1 MIFSVTLHTD
11 MIKAIV
17 FDIGGVL
24 IGLDLGRCI
33 HAFQEI
39 LGYDR
44 ITSLLDPYHQKG
56 IYGDMEGGLISADDF
71 RRMVLAESR
80 PGCTPADVDRCMGAL
95 ITGMAPDTVRTVK
108 DMAKRYPLYLL
119 SNNNPIAMGI
129 INGMFRDNGIE
140 PSTTFKSQF
149 LSYEMRLLKPSQAIY
164 QATIKG
170 IGLPAEEILFID
182 DNEANVLAAR
192 EAGMQ
197 ARVYTPGTPLSALL
211 SDC

>member
-1 MIFSVTLHTD
+1 MT
-11 MIKAIV
+11 KAIV

-24 IGLDLGRCI
+24 VGLDLGRCI

-71 RRMVLAESR
+71 HRLVLAESR

-170 IGLPAEEILFID
+170 IALPAEEILFID
-182 DNEANVLAAR
+182 DNETNVLAAR

-197 ARVYTPGTPLSALL
+197 ARLYIPGTPLSALL

>member
-1 MIFSVTLHTD
+1 MT
-11 MIKAIV
+11 KAIV

-24 IGLDLGRCI
+24 VGLDLGRCI

-71 RRMVLAESR
+71 HRLVLAESR

-108 DMAKRYPLYLL
+108 ELAKRYPLYLL

-164 QATIKG
+164 LATIKG

-182 DNEANVLAAR
+182 DNETNVLAAR

-197 ARVYTPGTPLSALL
+197 ARLYIPGTPLSALL

>member
-1 MIFSVTLHTD
+1 

-24 IGLDLGRCI
+24 VGLDLGRCV

-39 LGYDR
+39 LGYER

-56 IYGDMEGGLISADDF
+56 IYGDMEGGLIGADDF

-95 ITGMAPDTVRTVK
+95 ITGMDPDTVRTVK
-108 DMAKRYPLYLL
+108 ELAKRYPLYLL

-129 INGMFRDNGIE
+129 INRIFLDNGID
-140 PSTTFKSQF
+140 PSATFRGQF
-149 LSYEMRLLKPSQAIY
+149 ISCEMRLLKPSRAIY
-164 QATIKG
+164 QATIDG
-170 IGLPAEEILFID
+170 IGLPGEEILFID
-182 DNEANVLAAR
+182 DNDVNVLAAR

-197 ARVYTPGTPLSALL
+197 ARLYVPGTPLSVLL

>member
-1 MIFSVTLHTD
+1 

-24 IGLDLGRCI
+24 VGLDLGRCI

-71 RRMVLAESR
+71 HRLVLAESR

-182 DNEANVLAAR
+182 DNETNVLAAR

-197 ARVYTPGTPLSALL
+197 ARLYIPGTPLSALL